1 MKDKKFIEIKKR
13 IHKQCIELWGIDDLA
28 MADPLIMMLLDVII
42 YEVYYL
48 NQEVIDSDAKI
59 IERVSQQVAPNSW
72 SLPMPSHALVSTSTN
87 NATVIIDEET
97 EFSVK
102 NNLNQNTSTA
112 IYFTP
117 FTKEKIIQGSVKF
130 QYYNSFLHYNH
141 AAEVL
146 KNKISDYKIWIG
158 IDCDVV
164 ILSDLEALKITF
176 LTQNSSLDHLLKF
189 VEVRDANGRLVKKTN
204 ENFDEVADNK
214 HYTESI
220 KTHYS
225 NYIYK
230 LFLQPENLIY
240 KNILEQFSIQKEDI
254 KCGEAQLKVV
264 WFELTFPAVFTK
276 EELDKITIAL
286 NTFPAINR
294 KQNHIRHHLSKEGRL
309 FSMKGTSDS
318 HFLDVHKITDE
329 KGNEFTDSIKFPID
343 AIQNKTYTL
352 FHGGLENYDPR
363 NAKFFLKKLA
373 RVLREDVSAFSSINA
388 DYIDSTMARI
398 SEEINAIEQKIN
410 ISFSDI
416 NNKDDVFALIE
427 TIEKVNILYCSY
439 WTSEG
444 ELANG
449 YKKGTILKQATLS
462 ELVAEATVLETTS
475 MGGIY
480 RTDKAEKL
488 INMRYGFLTK
498 ERLVTTQDI
507 KAAIQFYMRNT
518 TKEITIKDGVGIST
532 SKQKGLFRTIDV
544 TITLENN
551 NQLEANS
558 KQKMERFL
566 KETLEEQSVMNI
578 PYQIAIN

>member
-1 MKDKKFIEIKKR
+1 M
-13 IHKQCIELWGIDDLA
+13 
-28 MADPLIMMLLDVII
+28 V
-42 YEVYYL
+42 
-48 NQEVIDSDAKI
+48 
-59 IERVSQQVAPNSW
+59 
-72 SLPMPSHALVSTSTN
+72 LPAHALVSTATN
-87 NATVIIDEET
+87 NGVTIINEET

-117 FTKEKIIQGSVKF
+117 FTKEKIIEGSVKF
-130 QYYNSFLHYNH
+130 QYYDNYLLYNNSV
-141 AAEVL
+141 EVL
-146 KNKISDYKIWIG
+146 KNKISDYKVWIG
-158 IDCDVV
+158 IDCDEA
-164 ILSDLEALKITF
+164 ILTDLETLKITF

-189 VEVRDANGRLVKKTN
+189 VEVRDVEGNIVEKTN
-204 ENFDEVADNK
+204 ENFSEVEDNK

-230 LFLQPENLIY
+230 LFLKPKNLVY
-240 KNILEQFSIQKEDI
+240 KNILEQFPIQKEEI

-264 WFELTFPAVFTK
+264 WLELTFPEVFTK
-276 EELDKITIAL
+276 EELDKIIIAI
-286 NTFPAINR
+286 NIFPAINR
-294 KQNHIRHHLSKEGRL
+294 KQNHITHHLNKEGRL
-309 FSMKGTSDS
+309 FSMKGTSES

-329 KGNEFTDSIKFPID
+329 KSNEFIDSIKFPID
-343 AIQNKTYTL
+343 ATQNKTYTL

-398 SEEINAIEQKIN
+398 SEEINAIELKIN

-416 NNKDDVFALIE
+416 NNKDDVFALIN
-427 TIEKVNILYCSY
+427 TTEKVNMLHCSY

-449 YKKGTILKQATLS
+449 YKKGTILKQASLS
-462 ELVAEATVLETTS
+462 ELVAETTVLQTTS

-488 INMRYGFLTK
+488 INMRYGFLTR

-518 TKEITIKDGVGIST
+518 TKEISIKDGVGIST
-532 SKQKGLFRTIDV
+532 NKKKGLFRTIDV
-544 TITLENN
+544 AITLEDE

-578 PYQIAIN
+578 PYQITIN

>member
-1 MKDKKFIEIKKR
+1 MKDKKFIEIKNR
-13 IHKQCIELWGIDDLA
+13 IHKQCLELWGIDDLE

-59 IERVSQQVAPNSW
+59 IERLAQQVTPNSW
-72 SLPMPSHALVSTSTN
+72 SLPMPAHALVST
-87 NATVIIDEET
+87 ATKNGVTIINEET

-117 FTKEKIIQGSVKF
+117 FTKEKIIEGSVKF
-130 QYYNSFLHYNH
+130 QYYDNYLLYNNSVE
-141 AAEVL
+141 AL
-146 KNKISDYKIWIG
+146 KNKISDYKVWIG
-158 IDCDVV
+158 IDCDET
-164 ILSDLEALKITF
+164 ILTDLKTLKITF
-176 LTQNSSLDHLLKF
+176 LTQNSALDHLLQF
-189 VEVRDANGRLVKKTN
+189 VEVRDSNGNLVEKAS
-204 ENFDEVADNK
+204 ENFKEIEDNK
-214 HYTESI
+214 HYTEAI

-230 LFLQPENLIY
+230 LFLKPENLDY
-240 KNILEQFSIQKEDI
+240 KNILEQFSIPKEEI

-264 WFELTFPAVFTK
+264 WLELTFPAVFTK
-276 EELDKITIAL
+276 DELDKITITI

-294 KQNHIRHHLSKEGRL
+294 KLNDIRHNLGKEGRL
-309 FSMKGTSDS
+309 FSMKGTSES

-329 KGNEFTDSIKFPID
+329 KNNEFIDSIKFPID

-398 SEEINAIEQKIN
+398 SEEINAIELKIN

-416 NNKDDVFALIE
+416 NNKDDVFALIN
-427 TIEKVNILYCSY
+427 TTEKVNMLHCSY

-449 YKKGTILKQATLS
+449 YKKGTILKQASLS
-462 ELVAEATVLETTS
+462 ELVAETTVLQTTS

-488 INMRYGFLTK
+488 INMRYGFLTR

-518 TKEITIKDGVGIST
+518 TKEISIKDGVGIST
-532 SKQKGLFRTIDV
+532 NKKKGLFRTIDV
-544 TITLENN
+544 AITLEDE

-578 PYQIAIN
+578 PYQITIN